1 MPTLNI
7 QLAGL
12 PPVSHVL
19 KDETITIGRMK
30 GNTIVIEDSSISL
43 MHAKITRK
51 DGEYYLKDLNSTNGT
66 VLNGQPLGEAKLR
79 DMDQVRFAVIL
90 GQYLAETPAAA
101 IAPTPQSLPGDAFA
115 SQSISVPVPVP
126 IASPLS
132 APAPLGAVPLLK
144 TTPASILPAPSR
156 SQTSNTTVLT
166 RRVWGN
172 KNAARA
178 LAVGAVAV
186 LVGGG
191 IGGWMFFQGRRERTN
206 KFAWRAPASQPP
218 TKSLNKDAAQVAGPK
233 ASAASVKP
241 IPEADAS
248 MATLGVAQWVKSL
261 KSLDPAERRQAATSL
276 HSAGTEARAAI
287 PELREALKDS
297 DPDVQLWSA
306 LALVNTQTYDKAVI
320 PILVH
325 SLHNNNSVVRQVG
338 CLSLGLIPYDAAD
351 KDTVVPALAEVA
363 GKDSDQE
370 VRHSAKSALSIIAPE
385 LSDTALS
392 K

>member
-51 DGEYYLKDLNSTNGT
+51 DGEYYLKDLNST
-66 VLNGQPLGEAKLR
+66 NGQPLGEAKLR

-156 SQTSNTTVLT
+156 SQSS
-166 RRVWGN
+166 N

-178 LAVGAVAV
+178 LAVGTVAV